1 VQQFSEGCFNK
12 GTRKSIRINLVD
24 AQNVQMDEF
33 AFPPGGN
40 DALCSGITRAR
51 LRMSHRIPSRRAQN
65 DLERVPVLLSL
76 TISFASETFLLRS
89 APITRTC
96 SDQARPFGTGE
107 TFYII
112 LETIGNVCPIASW
125 ASNVRLSRVNSDKIA
140 GGN

>member
-1 VQQFSEGCFNK
+1 MYRW
-12 GTRKSIRINLVD
+12 TNLHFHQGAMTLYAVGLLELS
-24 AQNVQMDEF
+24 N
-33 AFPPGGN
+33 
-40 DALCSGITRAR
+40 
-51 LRMSHRIPSRRAQN
+51 LRVSHRIPRRRAQN